1 MKNNFHITKDGKR
14 IKISD
19 METSHLENVI
29 RFIETKAKNGFVVR
43 DGGGSCAEDMWMD
56 EEIYYGN
63 EAKEILNYNSYKEE
77 LSRRNKKL
85 SSKE

>member
-1 MKNNFHITKDGKR
+1 
-14 IKISD
+14 

-29 RFIETKAKNGFVVR
+29 LFIETKAKNGFVVR

-56 EEIYYGN
+56 EEVYYGDDV
-63 EAKEILNYNSYKEE
+63 KEILNYNSYKEE
-77 LSRRNKKL
+77 LLKRNKKL